1 MSMTKVTIIGGS
13 GYAGSHIAEAA
24 AVRGFFVTSVS
35 RGEVAQQLGGVTY
48 TTGSV
53 LDPADRARL
62 LADSD
67 VVIVAV
73 SPRGDMAGKV
83 RQAIAELAVEAQ
95 AAGVRLGV
103 IGGAGSLLQE
113 EGGDLVM
120 NGAGFPDEIKA
131 EAAEM
136 GGVLDDLRATPEAL
150 DWFYVSPAGGFGPW
164 AAGEFTGDFR
174 VGGDVLL
181 TDAAGNSA
189 ISGADFGV
197 AIADEIETPTHSR
210 QRFTVAY

>member
-1 MSMTKVTIIGGS
+1 MTKVTIIGGS

-24 AVRGFFVTSVS
+24 AVRGFAVTSVS
-35 RGEVAQQLGGVTY
+35 RGEAAQQMGGVSY

-53 LDPADRARL
+53 LDAADRARL
-62 LADSD
+62 LADAD
-67 VVIVAV
+67 VVIVAI
-73 SPRGDMAGKV
+73 SPRGEMAGQV
-83 RQAIAELAVEAQ
+83 RPAIAQLASDAQ

-113 EGGDLVM
+113 AGGDLVM
-120 NGAGFPDEIKA
+120 NGAGFPEEIKA

-136 GGVLDDLRATPEAL
+136 GEVLDDLRATPEAL

-164 AAGEFTGDFR
+164 AAGEFTGEFR
-174 VGGDVLL
+174 IGGDVLL
-181 TDAAGNSA
+181 TDSEGNSA

-197 AIADEIETPTHSR
+197 AIVDENEPPAHSR
-210 QRFTVAY
+210 QRLTVAY

>member
-1 MSMTKVTIIGGS
+1 MTKVTIIGGS

>member
-1 MSMTKVTIIGGS
+1 MTKVTIIGGS

-24 AVRGFFVTSVS
+24 AVRGFAVTSVS
-35 RGEVAQQLGGVTY
+35 RGEAAQQMGGVSY

-53 LDPADRARL
+53 LDAADRARL
-62 LADSD
+62 LADAD
-67 VVIVAV
+67 VVIVAI
-73 SPRGDMAGKV
+73 SPRGEMAGQV
-83 RQAIAELAVEAQ
+83 RPAIAQLASDAQ

-113 EGGDLVM
+113 AGGDLVM
-120 NGAGFPDEIKA
+120 NGAGFPEEIKA

-136 GGVLDDLRATPEAL
+136 GEVLDDLRATPEAL

-164 AAGEFTGDFR
+164 AAGEFTGEFR
-174 VGGDVLL
+174 IGGDVLL
-181 TDAAGNSA
+181 TDSEGNSA

-197 AIADEIETPTHSR
+197 AIVDEIETPAHSR

>member
-1 MSMTKVTIIGGS
+1 MTKVTIIGGS

-35 RGEVAQQLGGVTY
+35 RGEVAQQLGGVNY

>member
-1 MSMTKVTIIGGS
+1 MTKVTIIGGS

-83 RQAIAELAVEAQ
+83 RKAIAELAVEAQ

>member
-1 MSMTKVTIIGGS
+1 MTKVTIIGGS

-24 AVRGFFVTSVS
+24 AVRGFAVTSVS
-35 RGEVAQQLGGVTY
+35 RGEAAQQMGGVSY

-53 LDPADRARL
+53 LDAADRARL
-62 LADSD
+62 LADAD
-67 VVIVAV
+67 VVIVAI

-83 RQAIAELAVEAQ
+83 RPAIAQLASDAQ

-113 EGGDLVM
+113 AGGDLVM
-120 NGAGFPDEIKA
+120 NGAGFPEEIKA

-136 GGVLDDLRATPEAL
+136 GEVLDDLRATPEAL

-164 AAGEFTGDFR
+164 AAGEFTGEFR
-174 VGGDVLL
+174 IGGDVLL
-181 TDAAGNSA
+181 TDSEGNSA

-197 AIADEIETPTHSR
+197 AIVDEIETPAHSR